1 MIAFDCSLTRGP
13 FDFDVAFTTGT
24 GITGLIGPSGSG
36 KSTVIALIAG
46 LARPARGRVAI
57 NGTVLTDTS
66 RGVWLPPHK
75 RGVGLVFQDAHL
87 FPHLSVQRNLMY
99 GHTVTPQP
107 QDTIS
112 FQSVIDV
119 LGIGHLLQRSPDT
132 LSGGER
138 QRVAIGRALLSSP
151 RVLAMDEPL
160 AALETDRK
168 LEILP
173 FIERLRDEFAIPIVY
188 VSHSVEEI
196 ARLATTVIKI
206 EAGQVIAAGA
216 PDVVLGSAAAPQSA
230 DRFDAVSTITGSF
243 QSYDNDFGVSVLSH
257 PAGGIVVPGRID
269 AISGRVRIVIR
280 ATNISLAVGRPEGV
294 SIRTVLAGQITRI
307 ENSGPFALVA
317 VELDGGEHIAAYV
330 TRLAIAD
337 LCLAAGSR
345 VHALIKSVAIDELGI
360 SGLQPKRLRDPTRI
374 DQDGL

>member
-1 MIAFDCSLTRGP
+1 M
-13 FDFDVAFTTGT
+13 
-24 GITGLIGPSGSG
+24 
-36 KSTVIALIAG
+36 
-46 LARPARGRVAI
+46 
-57 NGTVLTDTS
+57 
-66 RGVWLPPHK
+66 
-75 RGVGLVFQDAHL
+75 L
-87 FPHLSVQRNLMY
+87 FR
-99 GHTVTPQP
+99 
-107 QDTIS
+107 
-112 FQSVIDV
+112 
-119 LGIGHLLQRSPDT
+119 
-132 LSGGER
+132 
-138 QRVAIGRALLSSP
+138 
-151 RVLAMDEPL
+151 
-160 AALETDRK
+160 
-168 LEILP
+168 
-173 FIERLRDEFAIPIVY
+173 
-188 VSHSVEEI
+188 SHSVEEI

-206 EAGQVIAAGA
+206 EAGQVIATGA
-216 PDVVLGSAAAPQSA
+216 PDVVLGSAAAPQST

-243 QSYDNDFGVSVLSH
+243 QRYDNNFGVSVLSH

-269 AISGRVRIVIR
+269 ATHCPVRIVIR

-345 VHALIKSVAIDELGI
+345 VYALIKSVAIDELGI